1 MLTATDIEVAISS
14 AQVTGAVGTLI
25 LLLLGLIGWLV
36 RAEWQSVNLRLAS
49 IEINTSDLPALKE
62 RVTRLEAEGALLRSR
77 QHRIANFVNTM
88 QGKFTKDELGV
99 LDLERED

>member
-62 RVTRLEAEGALLRSR
+62 RVSRLEEEMKTVRSR
-77 QHRIANFVNTM
+77 QHRIANFVNAM
-88 QGKFTKDELGV
+88 QGKFTKEEMGI
-99 LDLERED
+99 LDLEKEG

>member
-1 MLTATDIEVAISS
+1 MVTASDIEVAISS

-36 RAEWQSVNLRLAS
+36 RAEWQGVNLRLAS
-49 IEINTSDLPALKE
+49 IEANTSDLPALKA
-62 RVTRLEAEGALLRSR
+62 RVEHLEDDVKILRSR
-77 QHRIANFVNTM
+77 QHRIGNFVNAM

-99 LDLERED
+99 LDLEKED

>member
-36 RAEWQSVNLRLAS
+36 RAEWQSVNLRLAA
-49 IEINTSDLPALKE
+49 IEINTSDLPALKAA
-62 RVTRLEAEGALLRSR
+62 VKRLEDEMQNLRSR
-77 QHRIANFVNTM
+77 QHKIANFVNAM

-99 LDLERED
+99 LDLEKE

>member
-36 RAEWQSVNLRLAS
+36 RAEWQSVNVRLAA
-49 IEINTSDLPALKE
+49 IEVNTSDLPALKE
-62 RVTRLEAEGALLRSR
+62 RVSRLEEEMKTVRSR
-77 QHRIANFVNTM
+77 QHRIANFVNAM
-88 QGKFTKDELGV
+88 QGKFTKEEMGI
-99 LDLERED
+99 LDLEKEG

>member
-1 MLTATDIEVAISS
+1 MLTATDIEVAVSS

-49 IEINTSDLPALKE
+49 IEINTSDLPALKAA
-62 RVTRLEAEGALLRSR
+62 VKRLEEEMQNLRSR
-77 QHRIANFVNTM
+77 QHKIANFVNAM

-99 LDLERED
+99 LDLEKE

>member
-49 IEINTSDLPALKE
+49 IEINTSDLPALKAA
-62 RVTRLEAEGALLRSR
+62 VKRLEEEMQNLRSR
-77 QHRIANFVNTM
+77 QHKIANFVNAM

-99 LDLERED
+99 LDLEKE

>member
-1 MLTATDIEVAISS
+1 MLTASDIEVAISS

-36 RAEWQSVNLRLAS
+36 RAEWQSVNLRLAA
-49 IEINTSDLPALKE
+49 IEINTSDLPALKAA
-62 RVTRLEAEGALLRSR
+62 VKRLEDEMQNLRSR
-77 QHRIANFVNTM
+77 QHKIANFVNAM

-99 LDLERED
+99 LDLEKE